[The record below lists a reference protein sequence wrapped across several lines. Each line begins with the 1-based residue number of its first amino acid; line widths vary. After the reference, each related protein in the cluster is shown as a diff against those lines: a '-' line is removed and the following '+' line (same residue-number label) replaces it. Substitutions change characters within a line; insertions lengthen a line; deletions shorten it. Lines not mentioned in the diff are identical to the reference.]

1 MVSIEEVRQRHRNRQ
16 RELLKQ
22 YLHLLTV
29 QRLAFEEKDLDH
41 AEETIRRER
50 QILKD
55 LEALAAVHLPE
66 LLDVESTREH
76 PDDIAD
82 LYSRI
87 RTLHRQNREFL
98 ARRSA
103 ETAREIGSLNIP
115 PRRNAI
121 YTSPYSSAAMLDV
134 RG

>member
-1 MVSIEEVRQRHRNRQ
+1 MVSIADVRLRHRNRQ

-29 QRLAFEEKDLDH
+29 QRLAFEENDLDH

-55 LEALAAVHLPE
+55 LEALANVHLPDLFGE
-66 LLDVESTREH
+66 EPLQEH
-76 PDDIAD
+76 PGDIAD
-82 LYSRI
+82 LYSRV
-87 RTLHRQNREFL
+87 RTLHRQNRELL

-115 PRRNAI
+115 PRRNSV
-121 YTSPYSSAAMLDV
+121 YTTRYSSAAMLDV